1 MDGIPVI
8 ISVIFVIVFAAV
20 IVTAV
25 RGLLGWAS
33 NNAKPVLTARAR
45 VTGKRTR
52 VTGGGEMRSH
62 TSYYATFE
70 LAEDRTRHEFKVSG
84 KVYGTLLA
92 FRIGH
97 SDGTLSEGDEGD
109 ITYQGTRYHG
119 FSRS

>member
-1 MDGIPVI
+1 MEGIPVI
-8 ISVIFVIVFAAV
+8 IGVIFVIVFVAV

-70 LAEDRTRHEFKVSG
+70 LVEGRTRHEFKVSG
-84 KVYGTLLA
+84 KVYGM
-92 FRIGH
+92 
-97 SDGTLSEGDEGD
+97 LSEGDEGHLA
-109 ITYQGTRYHG
+109 YQGTRYHD